1 MYKIKT
7 IKENSTNQLNKQMVI
22 NKCPVSHTLGK
33 IGGRWKPLILWSLS
47 NAEKMRYSE
56 IKRSIPAIT
65 EKMLIQHLKELEQD
79 NLIIRKSLPVVPPY
93 VEYWLSDSGKEMEP
107 ILNAMAAWGLKYV
120 E

>member
-1 MYKIKT
+1 MKQ
-7 IKENSTNQLNKQMVI
+7 IKENSTNQFNKLTVI

-79 NLIIRKSLPVVPPY
+79 NLIVRKSLPVVPPF
-93 VEYWLSDSGKEMEP
+93 VEYWLSDSGKEMKP
-107 ILNAMAAWGLKYV
+107 ILNAMAAWGMKYV

>member
-1 MYKIKT
+1 MYKMKQ
-7 IKENSTNQLNKQMVI
+7 IKENSTNQFNKQTVI

-47 NAEKMRYSE
+47 NTPTMRYSE

-79 NLIIRKSLPVVPPY
+79 NLILRKALPVVPPY
-93 VEYWLSDSGKEMEP
+93 VEYSLSESGKEMEP
-107 ILNAMAAWGLKYV
+107 ILSAMAAWGMKYV
-120 E
+120 

>member
-1 MYKIKT
+1 MKT
-7 IKENSTNQLNKQMVI
+7 IKENSTNQFNKETVI

-65 EKMLIQHLKELEQD
+65 EKMLIQHLKELERD
-79 NLIIRKSLPVVPPY
+79 NLIIRMSLPVVPPF

-107 ILNAMAAWGLKYV
+107 ILKAMADWGLKYV

>member
-1 MYKIKT
+1 MMKQ
-7 IKENSTNQLNKQMVI
+7 IKENSTNQFNKLTVI

-79 NLIIRKSLPVVPPY
+79 NLIVRKSLPVVPPY
-93 VEYWLSDSGKEMEP
+93 VEYWLSDSGKEMKP
-107 ILNAMAAWGLKYV
+107 ILNAMAVWGMKYV